1 MDLFLAISQ
10 GIGLALATGV
20 RPFLPPLA
28 VGVLARADVGI
39 DFSGTDV
46 AFLESIPFL
55 AAMVVVTALAALAGR
70 IDDGRDGDQRR
81 PIHRAIGLSLIALAI
96 VLGALEFAG
105 ALQDEGYAGGPG
117 LAAGAIIAAIGAA
130 AAAIFLGGAQARIRT
145 QPVHGQAREG
155 VAGGMTDPDGA
166 SFLTLFADA
175 ATLVAAV
182 LAVLLPP
189 VSYLLL
195 GFAFWV
201 LLERRRRAGRK
212 YEGLRVLR

>member
-1 MDLFLAISQ
+1 VDLFLAISQ

-28 VGVLARADVGI
+28 AGVLARADVGI
-39 DFSGTDV
+39 DFTGTDF

-70 IDDGRDGDQRR
+70 WDRGPDVGSPNDEKQGIRR
-81 PIHRAIGLSLIALAI
+81 VIVLSLIALAI
-96 VLGALEFAG
+96 VLGALEFGG

-117 LAAGAIIAAIGAA
+117 LAAGAVTAAIGVA
-130 AAAIFLGGAQARIRT
+130 AAAIFLGGAQARLRQQ
-145 QPVHGQAREG
+145 QPVGA
-155 VAGGMTDPDGA
+155 GMTDQRDGA
-166 SFLTLFADA
+166 SALTLFADA

-182 LAVLLPP
+182 LAILLPP

-195 GFAFWV
+195 AFALWV
-201 LLERRRRAGRK
+201 LLERRRRAARK